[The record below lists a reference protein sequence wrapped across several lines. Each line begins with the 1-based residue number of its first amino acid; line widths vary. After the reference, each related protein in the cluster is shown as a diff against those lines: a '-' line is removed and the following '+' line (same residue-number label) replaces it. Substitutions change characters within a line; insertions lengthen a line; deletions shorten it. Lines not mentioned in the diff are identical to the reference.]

1 MKELVKLGV
10 VALIGVLT
18 LVFVSCSNDDS
29 GTARLE
35 VRMTDAPGDF
45 EEVNIDIQDVQ
56 VNRGDDD
63 SGWQSLTI
71 ESGVYNILELTNGL
85 DTLLGAITLPSGPV
99 QQIRLV
105 LGDNNSVVIDGETYP
120 LSTPSAQ
127 QSGLKLNLNVT
138 LTEGITYTL
147 LLDFD
152 AAASVVARGNDTYSL
167 KPVIRVISE
176 ATSGAI
182 AGSVT
187 PLDATPAVF
196 VINGIDTVASTFADS
211 TGMFM
216 VKGLDAGTYT
226 VSLVPSSA
234 YTTVN
239 KTDVS
244 VTVGNVTNL
253 GIIEF

>member
-1 MKELVKLGV
+1 MNMKGAIKIGL
-10 VALIGVLT
+10 VALIGLLT
-18 LVFVSCSNDDS
+18 LVFASCSNDDY
-29 GTARLE
+29 ARLE

-45 EEVNIDIQDVQ
+45 EEVNIDIQEVQ
-56 VNRGDDD
+56 VNTGDDD

-71 ESGVYNILELTNGL
+71 EPGVYNILELTNGI
-85 DTLLGAITLPSGPV
+85 DTLLGAITLPAGKV

-105 LGDNNSVVIDGETYP
+105 LGDDNSVVVDGQTYP

-152 AAASVVARGNDTYSL
+152 AAASVVEQGNGTYSL
-167 KPVIRVISE
+167 KPVIRVISQ
-176 ATSGAI
+176 ATSGSI

-196 VINGIDTVASTFADS
+196 VIDGIDTVASAFTDS

-216 VKGLDAGTYT
+216 VQGLDAGIYT
-226 VSLVPSSA
+226 VSLVPGTG
-234 YTTVN
+234 YTTID
-239 KTDVS
+239 KTNVE